1 MHVLGLLGGKFRT
14 VLLNLAWPSQL
25 RCGQAGWLAGKLGV
39 WLAKESK
46 DRKHENRFIG
56 NFCIVYSN
64 LANCWYHM
72 PESVQFVNKFG
83 TVPESGLAKPAMLWP
98 GWLGR
103 LGVWLATKSKK

>member
-1 MHVLGLLGGKFRT
+1 MHVLDLLGGKFKT

-39 WLAKESK
+39 WLAKKSK
-46 DRKHENRFIG
+46 DRKNELVIF
-56 NFCIVYSN
+56 VYSN

-83 TVPESGLAKPAMLWP
+83 TVPEAGLAKPAMLWP